1 MSTPKISR
9 RQLLKMAGVSVA
21 GSLIPACGGPPQGGA
36 GTPAIGATA
45 APQPTVTAVGPTVTP
60 IPLPQG
66 ETIEGFTPQMSDPSA
81 PIRIVYWWGNN
92 YEPALQFTNDV
103 IARFSKAY
111 PNVTI
116 EPVAGQDCDAFI
128 TAAAAGTPPDLFHTW
143 DCVERM
149 GVWARRNVIIP
160 LDDYIARSKFPLD
173 DYAPG
178 IMDTCRMDG
187 KIWGMVDSAG
197 VFLLWTRPP
206 YFSEIGKPADALPQ
220 DTDEMWQWA
229 KDLTKTSADGA
240 IERLGMRL
248 PNWLWE
254 YFAWIA
260 NFGGEIWDVNA
271 EQPTPDHPG
280 VLAALNDLVA
290 QVKQYGAD
298 NLLRWSSGLGA
309 GEGAQNPWL
318 AGNAVMQ
325 VSGDWTGQSIFD
337 FFPDWKY
344 GEQYNAAAPPPAPA
358 GKRAGESAI
367 AWWSW
372 PWVIPSGTKYPDWSW
387 EVLRYYLSTE
397 YQIAVRAKF
406 KEMPV
411 RKSMINDE
419 RLGHP
424 WIKAAR
430 EIINGQRRLTTMMPM
445 NPVAAEYSN
454 LLGEA
459 IDGVLRLNRTP
470 EDAMAQVKTE
480 TLQKL
485 KDLQGCL
492 CGNPG

>member
-9 RQLLKMAGVSVA
+9 RQLLKMAGVGAA
-21 GSLIPACGGPPQGGA
+21 GSLIAACGGAPQGGA
-36 GTPAIGATA
+36 GTPATGATA
-45 APQPTVTAVGPTVTP
+45 APQPAVTAVGPTVTP

-66 ETIEGFTPQMSDPSA
+66 ETIEGFTPLMSDSSES
-81 PIRIVYWWGNN
+81 IRIVYWWGND

-103 IARFSKAY
+103 IARFSNAY

-149 GVWARRNVIIP
+149 GAWARRNVIIS
-160 LDDYIARSKFPLD
+160 LDDYIAKSKFPLD

-240 IERLGMRL
+240 IQRLGMRL

-325 VSGDWTGQSIFD
+325 ISGDWTGQSIFD

-411 RKSMINDE
+411 RKSMINDQ

-470 EDAMAQVKTE
+470 EEAMTQVKTE

-485 KDLQGCL
+485 KDLQGCS
-492 CGNPG
+492 CSNPG

>member
-1 MSTPKISR
+1 MSTPKLSR
-9 RQLLKMAGVSVA
+9 RQLLKMAGVGAAS
-21 GSLIPACGGPPQGGA
+21 SLIAACGGAPQSGA
-36 GTPAIGATA
+36 GTPASGATA
-45 APQPTVTAVGPTVTP
+45 APQPAVTAVGPTVTP

-66 ETIEGFTPQMSDPSA
+66 ETIEGFTPLMSNPPE
-81 PIRIVYWWGNN
+81 PIKIVYWWGND

-103 IARFSKAY
+103 IARFSIAY

-149 GVWARRNVIIP
+149 GAWARRNVIIP
-160 LDDYIARSKFPLD
+160 LDDYIAQSKFPLD

-206 YFSEIGKPADALPQ
+206 YFSDIGKPADAVPQ
-220 DTDEMWQWA
+220 DTDELWQWA
-229 KDLTKTSADGA
+229 KDLTKTSADGS
-240 IERLGMRL
+240 IQRLGMRL

-271 EQPTPDHPG
+271 GQPTPDHPG

-290 QVKQYGAD
+290 QVKLYGAD

-372 PWVIPSGTKYPDWSW
+372 PWVIPAGTKHPDWSW

-397 YQIAVRAKF
+397 YQIAVRSKF

-424 WIKAAR
+424 WMKAAR
-430 EIINGQRRLTTMMPM
+430 EIINGQRKLTTMMPM

-470 EDAMAQVKTE
+470 EEAMAQVKTE

-485 KDLQGCL
+485 KDVQGCL
-492 CGNPG
+492 CGHPG

>member
-21 GSLIPACGGPPQGGA
+21 GSFIPACGGAPQSDA
-36 GTPAIGATA
+36 VTPASGATA
-45 APQPTVTAVGPTVTP
+45 APQPAATAVGPTATP

-66 ETIEGFTPQMSDPSA
+66 ETIEGFTPLMSDPSE
-81 PIRIVYWWGNN
+81 PIRIVYWWGND

-149 GVWARRNVIIP
+149 GAWARRNVIIP
-160 LDDYIARSKFPLD
+160 LDDYIAKSKFPLD

-197 VFLLWTRPP
+197 VFLLWTRPL
-206 YFSEIGKPADALPQ
+206 YFSEIGKPTDALPQ

-325 VSGDWTGQSIFD
+325 ISGDWTGQSIFD

-358 GKRAGESAI
+358 SKRAGESAI

-387 EVLRYYLSTE
+387 EVLRYYLSAE

-424 WIKAAR
+424 WMKAAR
-430 EIINGQRRLTTMMPM
+430 EIINGQRKLTTMMPM

-470 EDAMAQVKTE
+470 EEAMAQVKTE

-492 CGNPG
+492 CSTPG

>member
-81 PIRIVYWWGNN
+81 PIRIVYWWGND

-197 VFLLWTRPP
+197 VFLLWTRPL

-271 EQPTPDHPG
+271 GQPTPDHPG

-325 VSGDWTGQSIFD
+325 ISGDWTGQSIFD

-411 RKSMINDE
+411 RKSMINDQ

-470 EDAMAQVKTE
+470 EEAMTQVKTE

-485 KDLQGCL
+485 KDLQGCS
-492 CGNPG
+492 CSNPG